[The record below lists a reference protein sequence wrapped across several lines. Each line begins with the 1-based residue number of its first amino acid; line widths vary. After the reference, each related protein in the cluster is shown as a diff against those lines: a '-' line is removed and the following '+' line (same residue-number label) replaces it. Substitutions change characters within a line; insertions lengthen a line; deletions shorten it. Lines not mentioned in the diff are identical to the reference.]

1 MTETRALDIH
11 LADRKVGTLVALEG
25 DRTIFS
31 FAEDY
36 VADAQRP
43 TLSLG
48 YRDTYGALINEPRAH
63 RVRLEPF
70 FSNLLPEGALKD
82 YLARQVGVKAVREFQ
97 LLAAL
102 GGDLPGAVRAV
113 PSEVAPANVA
123 QVSEVAAAIPERF
136 RFSLAGVQLKFS
148 ALKNQG
154 KKGGLTIAVS
164 GDGGDWIV
172 KLPSTNFASVPENE
186 YSIMTLA
193 RLVGIDI
200 PEIELLPL
208 HQIEGLPEGIDQLG
222 ESAFAI
228 RRFDRSTEGRIHIED
243 FAQVFSVYP
252 DDKYDKASYRNI
264 LEVLAD
270 ATDEQSVDQ
279 FIRRLTFSVLI
290 GNGDMHLKNWSL
302 IYPDGRRPILSPAYD
317 LLSTIAYLPGEQAAL
332 KFRRSKEWSDFN
344 EETLV
349 RLADKARL
357 AATPVLK
364 AARETIERFDAV
376 WTSEKAHLPMPSR
389 LVSVIEKHR
398 LGLVI

>member
-1 MTETRALDIH
+1 MIETRALDIH

-243 FAQVFSVYP
+243 FAQVF
-252 DDKYDKASYRNI
+252 I
-264 LEVLAD
+264 C
-270 ATDEQSVDQ
+270 
-279 FIRRLTFSVLI
+279 
-290 GNGDMHLKNWSL
+290 
-302 IYPDGRRPILSPAYD
+302 AY
-317 LLSTIAYLPGEQAAL
+317 
-332 KFRRSKEWSDFN
+332 RSKRRDGSHSLEMLCSIHCCGAF
-344 EETLV
+344 
-349 RLADKARL
+349 
-357 AATPVLK
+357 
-364 AARETIERFDAV
+364 
-376 WTSEKAHLPMPSR
+376 PSR
-389 LVSVIEKHR
+389 SRSAIAANSPT
-398 LGLVI
+398 I

>member
-1 MTETRALDIH
+1 MIETRALDIH

-113 PSEVAPANVA
+113 PSEVAPANVV
-123 QVSEVAAAIPERF
+123 QVSEVAVAIPERF

-164 GDGGDWIV
+164 DDGGEWIV

-186 YSIMTLA
+186 YSVMTLA
-193 RLVGIDI
+193 RLVGIDV

-208 HQIEGLPEGIDQLG
+208 HQIEGLPEGINQLG

-332 KFRRSKEWSDFN
+332 KFRRSKDWSDFN

-349 RLADKARL
+349 RLADKARI

-364 AARETIERFDAV
+364 AARETIERFDAI
-376 WTSEKAHLPMPSR
+376 WTSEIAHLPMPSR

-398 LGLVI
+398 RGLVI

>member
-43 TLSLG
+43 TFSLG

-82 YLARQVGVKAVREFQ
+82 YLARRVGVKAVREFQ

-113 PSEVAPANVA
+113 PTEVAPENLA

-164 GDGGDWIV
+164 GDGGEWIV

-193 RLVGIDI
+193 RLVGIDV

-228 RRFDRSTEGRIHIED
+228 RRFDRSPEGRMHIED

-264 LEVLAD
+264 LAVLAD
-270 ATDEQSVDQ
+270 AADEQSVDQ
-279 FIRRLTFSVLI
+279 FIRRLTFSVLV

-332 KFRRSKEWSDFN
+332 RFRRSKEWSDFN

-349 RLADKARL
+349 RLADKARI

-376 WTSEKAHLPMPSR
+376 WMGEKAHLPLPAR
-389 LVSVIEKHR
+389 LISVIEKHR